1 MATALQQ
8 KFSTSWGEVM
18 KLTFFTMR
26 FPVASETFV
35 LNQVTHF
42 IDAGYDVEIISVFPG
57 DLINR
62 HAAFDEYNLAA
73 KTHYLLPEEK
83 VSNLDKLT
91 QRIGLMLPKITKLSL
106 LKSLNIARYGQQA
119 KKLLLPAIV
128 ANAKQTF
135 TADVFLVHFGYAG
148 ALANKLR
155 ELGVLKGKQATVFH
169 GADIS
174 RRHILDEHKLD
185 YVNLF
190 KQSEL
195 MLPISHLWEN
205 KLIEM
210 GCPREKVHVTR
221 MGIEPEKF
229 NFTPRAAFH
238 QPLRIV
244 SVARLTEKKGLDVA
258 VKASEI
264 LRDKGGQFQF
274 TIIGNGE
281 QDGIMREHIARA
293 GLEDCVTMPGFKPQN
308 EIREALNEAD
318 IFLLPSKTAS
328 DGDMEGI
335 PVALM
340 EAMAVGLPVVST
352 YHSGIPELI
361 ENDVS
366 GWLVAENNAEALAET
381 LLRLSRGDVDVAPV
395 VAAARQKVETEFNQ
409 HIAYGELAKILERMV

>member
-1 MATALQQ
+1 
-8 KFSTSWGEVM
+8 M

-42 IDAGYDVEIISVFPG
+42 IDAGYEVEIISVFPG
-57 DLINR
+57 DLVNR
-62 HAAFDEYNLAA
+62 HAAFDEYGLAA

-83 VSNLDKLT
+83 ISIVDKLN
-91 QRIGLMLPKITKLSL
+91 QRIKLVLPKVTKPSL
-106 LKSLNIARYGQQA
+106 LRSLNVRRYGAQSS
-119 KKLLLPAIV
+119 KLLLPSIV

-174 RRHILDEHKLD
+174 RRHILEEHKLD

-190 KQSEL
+190 RQSEL
-195 MLPISHLWEN
+195 MLPISNLWKN

-210 GCPREKVHVTR
+210 GCPPEKIHVTR

-229 NFTPRAAFH
+229 NFQPRQAF
-238 QPLRIV
+238 QTPLRIV

-258 VKASEI
+258 VKASAI
-264 LRDKGGQFQF
+264 LKQRGGQFQY
-274 TIIGNGE
+274 TIIGNGD
-281 QDGIMREHIARA
+281 QDEMMRDFIARE
-293 GLEDCVTMPGFKPQN
+293 GMEDCVSMPGFKPQE
-308 EIREALNEAD
+308 EIRRALSEAD
-318 IFLLPSKTAS
+318 IFLLPSKTAA

-352 YHSGIPELI
+352 FHSGIPELI
-361 ENDVS
+361 ENNVS
-366 GWLVAENNAEALAET
+366 GWLVEEDDPEALAET
-381 LLRLSRGDVDVAPV
+381 LLKLSQGEVDVAPV
-395 VAAARQKVETEFNQ
+395 VAAARHKVETEYNQ
-409 HIAYGELAKILERMV
+409 HIAYGELAQILERLV

>member
-1 MATALQQ
+1 
-8 KFSTSWGEVM
+8 M

-42 IDAGYDVEIISVFPG
+42 IDAGYEVEIISVFPG
-57 DLINR
+57 DLVNR
-62 HAAFDEYNLAA
+62 HAAFDEYGLAA

-83 VSNLDKLT
+83 ISIVDKLN
-91 QRIGLMLPKITKLSL
+91 QRIRLVLPKVTKPSL
-106 LKSLNIARYGQQA
+106 MRSLNVRRYGAQSS
-119 KKLLLPAIV
+119 KLLLPSIV

-174 RRHILDEHKLD
+174 RRHILEEHKLD

-190 KQSEL
+190 RQSEL

-210 GCPREKVHVTR
+210 GCPPEKIHVTR

-229 NFTPRAAFH
+229 NFQPRQAFH
-238 QPLRIV
+238 TPLRIV

-258 VKASEI
+258 VKASAI
-264 LRDKGGQFQF
+264 LKQRGGQFQY
-274 TIIGNGE
+274 TIIGNGD
-281 QDGIMREHIARA
+281 QDEMMRDFIARE
-293 GLEDCVTMPGFKPQN
+293 GMEDCVSMPGFKPQE
-308 EIREALNEAD
+308 EIRRALSEAD
-318 IFLLPSKTAS
+318 IFLLPSKTAA

-352 YHSGIPELI
+352 FHSGIPELI
-361 ENDVS
+361 ENNVS
-366 GWLVAENNAEALAET
+366 GWLVEEDDPEALAET
-381 LLRLSRGDVDVAPV
+381 LLKLSQGEVDVAPV

-409 HIAYGELAKILERMV
+409 HIAYGELAQILERLV

>member
-1 MATALQQ
+1 
-8 KFSTSWGEVM
+8 M

-57 DLINR
+57 DLVNR
-62 HAAFDEYNLAA
+62 HAAFDEYGLAA

-83 VSNLDKLT
+83 VSLVDKLI
-91 QRIGLMLPKITKLSL
+91 QRLKLVLPKITKSSL
-106 LKSLNIARYGQQA
+106 LRSLNVRRYGAQSS
-119 KKLLLPAIV
+119 KLLLPSIV
-128 ANAKQTF
+128 ANASQIF

-174 RRHILDEHKLD
+174 RRHILEEHKHD
-185 YVNLF
+185 YINLF
-190 KQSEL
+190 EQSEL

-210 GCPREKVHVTR
+210 GCPPEKIHVTR

-229 NFTPRAAFH
+229 NFQPRQGFH
-238 QPLRIV
+238 KPLRIV

-258 VKASEI
+258 VKASAI
-264 LRDKGGQFQF
+264 LKQRGGQFQY
-274 TIIGNGE
+274 TIIGNGD
-281 QDGIMREHIARA
+281 QDEMMRGFIAEE
-293 GLEDCVTMPGFKPQN
+293 GMEDCVTMPGFKPQN
-308 EIREALNEAD
+308 EIRKALSEAD
-318 IFLLPSKTAS
+318 IFLLPSKTAA

-352 YHSGIPELI
+352 FHSGIPELI
-361 ENDVS
+361 ENNVS
-366 GWLVAENNAEALAET
+366 GWLVEEDDPEALADT
-381 LLRLSRGDVDVAPV
+381 LLKLSQGEVDVAPV
-395 VAAARQKVETEFNQ
+395 VAAARHKVETEFNQ
-409 HIAYGELAKILERMV
+409 HIAYGELAQILERLV

>member
-1 MATALQQ
+1 
-8 KFSTSWGEVM
+8 M

-42 IDAGYDVEIISVFPG
+42 IDAGYEVEIISVFPG
-57 DLINR
+57 DLVNR
-62 HAAFDEYNLAA
+62 HAAFDEYGLAA

-83 VSNLDKLT
+83 VSIVDKLN
-91 QRIGLMLPKITKLSL
+91 QRLRLVLPKLTKPSL
-106 LKSLNIARYGQQA
+106 LRSLNVRRYGAQA
-119 KKLLLPAIV
+119 SKLLLPSIV
-128 ANAKQTF
+128 ANATQTF

-174 RRHILDEHKLD
+174 RRHILEEHKLD

-190 KQSEL
+190 RQSEL
-195 MLPISHLWEN
+195 MLPISHLWQD

-210 GCPREKVHVTR
+210 GCPPEKIHVTR

-229 NFTPRAAFH
+229 NFQPRQAF
-238 QPLRIV
+238 QTPLRIV

-258 VKASEI
+258 VKASAI
-264 LRDKGGQFQF
+264 LKQRGGQFQY
-274 TIIGNGE
+274 TIIGNGD
-281 QDGIMREHIARA
+281 QDEMMRDFIARE
-293 GLEDCVTMPGFKPQN
+293 GMEDCVSMPGFKPQE
-308 EIREALNEAD
+308 EIRRALSEAD
-318 IFLLPSKTAS
+318 IFLLPSKTAA

-352 YHSGIPELI
+352 FHSGIPELI
-361 ENDVS
+361 ENNVS
-366 GWLVAENNAEALAET
+366 GWLVEEDDPEALAET
-381 LLRLSRGDVDVAPV
+381 LLKLSQGEVDVAPV
-395 VAAARQKVETEFNQ
+395 VAAARHKVETEFNQ
-409 HIAYGELAKILERMV
+409 HIAYGELAQILERLA

>member
-1 MATALQQ
+1 
-8 KFSTSWGEVM
+8 M

-57 DLINR
+57 DLVNR
-62 HAAFDEYNLAA
+62 HGAFDEYGLAA

-83 VSNLDKLT
+83 VSLTDKLG
-91 QRIGLMLPKITKLSL
+91 QRLKLVLPKITRASL
-106 LKSLNIARYGQQA
+106 LRSLNVRRYGAQSS
-119 KKLLLPAIV
+119 KLLLPAIV
-128 ANAKQTF
+128 ANARQTYES
-135 TADVFLVHFGYAG
+135 DVFLVHFGYAG

-155 ELGVLKGKQATVFH
+155 ELGILKGKQATVFH

-174 RRHILDEHKLD
+174 RRHILDEHKQD
-185 YVNLF
+185 YRNLF
-190 KQSEL
+190 QQSEL
-195 MLPISHLWEN
+195 MLPISHLWQN

-210 GCPREKVHVTR
+210 GCPPEKIHVTR

-229 NFTPRAAFH
+229 NFQPRDGFH
-238 QPLRIV
+238 TPLRIV

-258 VKASEI
+258 VKASAM
-264 LRDKGGQFQF
+264 LKQRGGQFQY
-274 TIIGNGE
+274 TIIGNGD
-281 QDGIMREHIARA
+281 QDKMMRDFIAN
-293 GLEDCVTMPGFKPQN
+293 ESMQDCVTMPGFKPQE
-308 EIREALNEAD
+308 EIRKALSDAD
-318 IFLLPSKTAS
+318 IFLLPSKTAA

-352 YHSGIPELI
+352 FHSGIPELI
-361 ENDVS
+361 ENNVS
-366 GWLVAENNAEALAET
+366 GWLVKEDDADALADT
-381 LLRLSRGDVDVAPV
+381 LLKLSQGEVDVAPV

-409 HIAYGELAKILERMV
+409 HIAYRELAQILEQMV

>member
-1 MATALQQ
+1 
-8 KFSTSWGEVM
+8 M

-42 IDAGYDVEIISVFPG
+42 IDAGYEVEIISVFPG
-57 DLINR
+57 DLVNR
-62 HAAFDEYNLAA
+62 HAAFDEYGLAA

-83 VSNLDKLT
+83 ISIVDKLN
-91 QRIGLMLPKITKLSL
+91 QRIKLVLPKVTKPSL
-106 LKSLNIARYGQQA
+106 LRSLNVRRYGAQSS
-119 KKLLLPAIV
+119 KLLLPSIV

-174 RRHILDEHKLD
+174 RRHILEEHKLD

-190 KQSEL
+190 RQSEL
-195 MLPISHLWEN
+195 MLPISNLWKN

-210 GCPREKVHVTR
+210 GCPPEKIHVTR

-229 NFTPRAAFH
+229 NFQPRQAF
-238 QPLRIV
+238 QTPLRIV

-258 VKASEI
+258 VKASAI
-264 LRDKGGQFQF
+264 LKQRGGQFQY
-274 TIIGNGE
+274 TIIVNGD
-281 QDGIMREHIARA
+281 QDEMMRDFIARE
-293 GLEDCVTMPGFKPQN
+293 GMEDCVSMPGFKPQE
-308 EIREALNEAD
+308 EIRRALSEAD
-318 IFLLPSKTAS
+318 IFLLPSKTAA

-352 YHSGIPELI
+352 FHSGIPELI
-361 ENDVS
+361 ENNVS
-366 GWLVAENNAEALAET
+366 GWLVEEDDPEALAET
-381 LLRLSRGDVDVAPV
+381 LLKLSQGEVDVAPV
-395 VAAARQKVETEFNQ
+395 VAAARHKVETEFNQ
-409 HIAYGELAKILERMV
+409 HIAYGELAQILERLV

>member
-1 MATALQQ
+1 
-8 KFSTSWGEVM
+8 M

-57 DLINR
+57 DLVNR
-62 HAAFDEYNLAA
+62 HGAFDEYGLAA

-83 VSNLDKLT
+83 ISLTDKLG
-91 QRIGLMLPKITKLSL
+91 QRLKLVLPKITKVSL
-106 LKSLNIARYGQQA
+106 LRSLNVRRYGAQSS
-119 KKLLLPAIV
+119 KLLLPAIV
-128 ANAKQTF
+128 ANARQTYV
-135 TADVFLVHFGYAG
+135 ADVFLVHFGYAG

-155 ELGVLKGKQATVFH
+155 ELGILKGKQATVFH

-174 RRHILDEHKLD
+174 RRHILDEHKQD
-185 YVNLF
+185 YRNLF
-190 KQSEL
+190 QQSEL
-195 MLPISHLWEN
+195 MLPISHLWQN

-210 GCPREKVHVTR
+210 GCPPEKIHVTR

-229 NFTPRAAFH
+229 NFQPRDAFH
-238 QPLRIV
+238 TPLRIV

-258 VKASEI
+258 VKASAI
-264 LRDKGGQFQF
+264 LKQRGGRFQY
-274 TIIGNGE
+274 TIIGNGD
-281 QDGIMREHIARA
+281 QDRMMRDFIAR
-293 GLEDCVTMPGFKPQN
+293 EEMDDCVTMPGFKPQE
-308 EIREALNEAD
+308 EIRQALNEAD
-318 IFLLPSKTAS
+318 IFLLPSKTAA

-352 YHSGIPELI
+352 FHSGIPELI

-366 GWLVAENNAEALAET
+366 GWLVKEDDAEALAET
-381 LLRLSRGDVDVAPV
+381 LLKLSEGAVDVAPV

-409 HIAYGELAKILERMV
+409 HIAYRELAQILEQMV

>member
-1 MATALQQ
+1 
-8 KFSTSWGEVM
+8 M

-42 IDAGYDVEIISVFPG
+42 IDAGYEVEIISVFPG
-57 DLINR
+57 DLVNR
-62 HAAFDEYNLAA
+62 HAAFDEYGLAA

-83 VSNLDKLT
+83 ISIVDKLN
-91 QRIGLMLPKITKLSL
+91 QRIKLVLPKVTKPSL
-106 LKSLNIARYGQQA
+106 LRSLNVRRYGAQSS
-119 KKLLLPAIV
+119 KLLLPSIV

-174 RRHILDEHKLD
+174 RRHILEEHKLD

-190 KQSEL
+190 RQSEL

-210 GCPREKVHVTR
+210 GCPPEKIHVTR

-229 NFTPRAAFH
+229 NFQPRQAFH
-238 QPLRIV
+238 TPLRIV

-258 VKASEI
+258 VKASAI
-264 LRDKGGQFQF
+264 LKQRGGQFQY
-274 TIIGNGE
+274 TIIGNGD
-281 QDGIMREHIARA
+281 QDEMMRDFIARE
-293 GLEDCVTMPGFKPQN
+293 GMEDCVSMPGFKPQE
-308 EIREALNEAD
+308 EIRRALSEAD
-318 IFLLPSKTAS
+318 IFLLPSKTAA

-352 YHSGIPELI
+352 FHSGIPELI
-361 ENDVS
+361 DNNES
-366 GWLVAENNAEALAET
+366 GWLVEEDDPEALAET
-381 LLRLSRGDVDVAPV
+381 LLKLSQGEVDVAPV
-395 VAAARQKVETEFNQ
+395 VAAARHKVETEFNQ
-409 HIAYGELAKILERMV
+409 HIAYGELAQILERLV

>member
-1 MATALQQ
+1 
-8 KFSTSWGEVM
+8 M

-42 IDAGYDVEIISVFPG
+42 IDAGYEVEIISVFPG
-57 DLINR
+57 DLVNR
-62 HAAFDEYNLAA
+62 HAAFDEYGLAA

-83 VSNLDKLT
+83 ISIVDKLN
-91 QRIGLMLPKITKLSL
+91 QRIKLVLPNVTKPSL
-106 LKSLNIARYGQQA
+106 LRSLNVRRYGAQSS
-119 KKLLLPAIV
+119 KLLLPSIV

-174 RRHILDEHKLD
+174 RRHILEEHKLD

-190 KQSEL
+190 RQSEL

-210 GCPREKVHVTR
+210 GCPPEKIHVTR

-229 NFTPRAAFH
+229 NFQPRQAF
-238 QPLRIV
+238 QTPLRIV

-258 VKASEI
+258 VKASAI
-264 LRDKGGQFQF
+264 LKQRGGQFHY
-274 TIIGNGE
+274 TIIGNGD
-281 QDGIMREHIARA
+281 QDEMMRDFIARE
-293 GLEDCVTMPGFKPQN
+293 GMEDCVSMPGFKPQE
-308 EIREALNEAD
+308 EIRRALSEAD
-318 IFLLPSKTAS
+318 IFLLPSKTAA

-352 YHSGIPELI
+352 FHSGIPELI
-361 ENDVS
+361 ENNVS
-366 GWLVAENNAEALAET
+366 GWLVEEDDPEALAET
-381 LLRLSRGDVDVAPV
+381 LLTLSQGKVDVAPV
-395 VAAARQKVETEFNQ
+395 VAAARHKVETEFNQ
-409 HIAYGELAKILERMV
+409 HIAYGELAQILERLV

>member
-1 MATALQQ
+1 
-8 KFSTSWGEVM
+8 M

-57 DLINR
+57 DLVNR
-62 HAAFDEYNLAA
+62 HGAFDEYGLAA

-83 VSNLDKLT
+83 VSLTDKLG
-91 QRIGLMLPKITKLSL
+91 QRLKLVLPKITRASL
-106 LKSLNIARYGQQA
+106 LRSLNVRRYGAQSS
-119 KKLLLPAIV
+119 KLLLPAIV
-128 ANAKQTF
+128 ANARQTYE
-135 TADVFLVHFGYAG
+135 ADVFLVHFGYAG

-155 ELGVLKGKQATVFH
+155 ELGILKGKQATVFH

-174 RRHILDEHKLD
+174 RRHILDEHKQD
-185 YVNLF
+185 YRNLF
-190 KQSEL
+190 QQSEL
-195 MLPISHLWEN
+195 MLPISHLWQN

-210 GCPREKVHVTR
+210 GCPPEKIHVTR

-229 NFTPRAAFH
+229 NFQPRDGFH
-238 QPLRIV
+238 TPLRIV

-258 VKASEI
+258 VKASAM
-264 LRDKGGQFQF
+264 LKQRGGQFQY
-274 TIIGNGE
+274 TIIGNGD
-281 QDGIMREHIARA
+281 QDKMMRDFIAN
-293 GLEDCVTMPGFKPQN
+293 ESMQDCVTMPGFKPQE
-308 EIREALNEAD
+308 EIRKALSDAD
-318 IFLLPSKTAS
+318 IFLLPSKTAA

-352 YHSGIPELI
+352 FHSGIPELI
-361 ENDVS
+361 ENNVS
-366 GWLVAENNAEALAET
+366 GWLVKEDDADALADT
-381 LLRLSRGDVDVAPV
+381 LLKLSQGEVDVAPV

-409 HIAYGELAKILERMV
+409 HIAYRELAQILEQMV

>member
-1 MATALQQ
+1 
-8 KFSTSWGEVM
+8 M

-42 IDAGYDVEIISVFPG
+42 IDAGYEVEIISVFPG
-57 DLINR
+57 DLVNR
-62 HAAFDEYNLAA
+62 HAAFDEYGLAA

-83 VSNLDKLT
+83 ISIVDKLN
-91 QRIGLMLPKITKLSL
+91 QRIKLVLPKVTKPSL
-106 LKSLNIARYGQQA
+106 LRSLNVRRYGAQSS
-119 KKLLLPAIV
+119 KLLLPSIV

-174 RRHILDEHKLD
+174 RRHILEEHKLD

-190 KQSEL
+190 RQSEL
-195 MLPISHLWEN
+195 MLPISNLWKN

-210 GCPREKVHVTR
+210 GCPPEKIHVTR

-229 NFTPRAAFH
+229 NFQPRQAFH
-238 QPLRIV
+238 SPLRIV

-258 VKASEI
+258 VKASAI
-264 LRDKGGQFQF
+264 LKQRGGQFQY
-274 TIIGNGE
+274 TIIGNGD
-281 QDGIMREHIARA
+281 QDEMMRDFIARE
-293 GLEDCVTMPGFKPQN
+293 GMEDCVSMPGFKPQE
-308 EIREALNEAD
+308 EIRRALSEAD
-318 IFLLPSKTAS
+318 IFLLPSKTAA

-352 YHSGIPELI
+352 FHSGIPELI
-361 ENDVS
+361 ENNVS
-366 GWLVAENNAEALAET
+366 GWLVEEDDPEALAET
-381 LLRLSRGDVDVAPV
+381 LLKLSQGEVDVAPV
-395 VAAARQKVETEFNQ
+395 VAAARHKVETEFNQ
-409 HIAYGELAKILERMV
+409 HIAYGELAQILERLV

>member
-1 MATALQQ
+1 
-8 KFSTSWGEVM
+8 M

-42 IDAGYDVEIISVFPG
+42 IDAGYEVEIISVFPG
-57 DLINR
+57 DLVNR
-62 HAAFDEYNLAA
+62 HAAFDEYGLAA

-83 VSNLDKLT
+83 ISIVDKLN
-91 QRIGLMLPKITKLSL
+91 QRIKLVLPKVTKPSL
-106 LKSLNIARYGQQA
+106 LRSLNVRRYGAQSS
-119 KKLLLPAIV
+119 KLLLPSIV

-174 RRHILDEHKLD
+174 RRHILEEHKLD

-190 KQSEL
+190 RQSEL
-195 MLPISHLWEN
+195 MLPISNLWKN

-210 GCPREKVHVTR
+210 GCPPEKIHVTR

-229 NFTPRAAFH
+229 TFQPRQAF
-238 QPLRIV
+238 QTPLRIV

-258 VKASEI
+258 VKARAI
-264 LRDKGGQFQF
+264 LKLRGGQFQY
-274 TIIGNGE
+274 TIIGNGD
-281 QDGIMREHIARA
+281 QDEMMRNFIARE
-293 GLEDCVTMPGFKPQN
+293 GMEDCVSMPGFKPQE
-308 EIREALNEAD
+308 EIRRALSEAD
-318 IFLLPSKTAS
+318 IFLLPSKTAA

-352 YHSGIPELI
+352 FHSGIPELI
-361 ENDVS
+361 ENNVS
-366 GWLVAENNAEALAET
+366 GWLVEEDDPEALAET
-381 LLRLSRGDVDVAPV
+381 LLKLSQGEVDVAPV
-395 VAAARQKVETEFNQ
+395 VAAARHKVETEFNQ
-409 HIAYGELAKILERMV
+409 HIAYGELAQILERLV

>member
-1 MATALQQ
+1 
-8 KFSTSWGEVM
+8 M

-42 IDAGYDVEIISVFPG
+42 IDAGYEVEIISVFPG
-57 DLINR
+57 DLVNR
-62 HAAFDEYNLAA
+62 HAAFDEYGLAA

-83 VSNLDKLT
+83 ISIVDKLN
-91 QRIGLMLPKITKLSL
+91 QRIKLVLPKVTKPSL
-106 LKSLNIARYGQQA
+106 LRSLNVRRYGAQSS
-119 KKLLLPAIV
+119 KLLLPSIV

-174 RRHILDEHKLD
+174 RRHILEEHKLD

-190 KQSEL
+190 RQSEL
-195 MLPISHLWEN
+195 MLPISNLWKN

-210 GCPREKVHVTR
+210 GCPPEKIHVTR

-229 NFTPRAAFH
+229 NFQPRQAF
-238 QPLRIV
+238 QTPLRIV

-258 VKASEI
+258 VKASAI
-264 LRDKGGQFQF
+264 LKQRGGQFQY
-274 TIIGNGE
+274 TIIGNGD
-281 QDGIMREHIARA
+281 QDEMMRNFIARE
-293 GLEDCVTMPGFKPQN
+293 GMEDCVSMPGFKPQE
-308 EIREALNEAD
+308 EIRRALSEAD
-318 IFLLPSKTAS
+318 IFLLPSKTAA

-352 YHSGIPELI
+352 FHSGIPELI
-361 ENDVS
+361 ENNVS
-366 GWLVAENNAEALAET
+366 GWLVEEDDPEALAET
-381 LLRLSRGDVDVAPV
+381 LLKLSQGEVDVAPV
-395 VAAARQKVETEFNQ
+395 VAAARHKVETEFNQ
-409 HIAYGELAKILERMV
+409 HIAYGELAQILERLV

>member
-1 MATALQQ
+1 
-8 KFSTSWGEVM
+8 M

-57 DLINR
+57 DLVNR
-62 HAAFDEYNLAA
+62 HAAFDEYQLAA
-73 KTHYLLPEEK
+73 RTHYLLPEEK
-83 VSNLDKLT
+83 VSNLDKLN
-91 QRIGLMLPKITKLSL
+91 QRLKLVLPKVAKPALIR
-106 LKSLNIARYGQQA
+106 SLNVRRYGAQSS
-119 KKLLLPAIV
+119 KLLLPSIV
-128 ANAKQTF
+128 ANTRQPY

-155 ELGVLKGKQATVFH
+155 ELGVLVGKQATVFH

-174 RRHILDEHKLD
+174 RRHILEEHKQD

-190 KQSEL
+190 EQSEL
-195 MLPISHLWEN
+195 LLPISHLWER

-210 GCPREKVHVTR
+210 GCPPEKIHVTR

-229 NFTPRAAFH
+229 NFEPRQAFH
-238 QPLRIV
+238 SPLRIV

-264 LRDKGGQFQF
+264 LKQRGGQFEF
-274 TIIGNGE
+274 TIIGNGD
-281 QDGIMREHIARA
+281 QDEMMREHIANA
-293 GLEDCVTMPGFKPQN
+293 GLEDCVSMPGFKPQE
-308 EIREALNEAD
+308 EIRAALSEAD
-318 IFLLPSKTAS
+318 IFLLPSKTAA

-352 YHSGIPELI
+352 FHSGIPELI
-361 ENDVS
+361 ENNVS
-366 GWLVAENNAEALAET
+366 GWLVPENDAEALADT
-381 LLRLSRGDVDVAPV
+381 LFRLSQGDIDVAPV
-395 VAAARQKVETEFNQ
+395 VAAARRKVETEFNQ
-409 HIAYGELAKILERMV
+409 HIAYGELARLLEQLA

>member
-1 MATALQQ
+1 
-8 KFSTSWGEVM
+8 M

-57 DLINR
+57 DLVNR
-62 HAAFDEYNLAA
+62 HGAFDEYGLAA

-83 VSNLDKLT
+83 VSLTDKLG
-91 QRIGLMLPKITKLSL
+91 QRLKLVLPKITRASL
-106 LKSLNIARYGQQA
+106 LRSLNVRRYGAQSS
-119 KKLLLPAIV
+119 KLLLPAIV
-128 ANAKQTF
+128 ANARQTYE
-135 TADVFLVHFGYAG
+135 ADVFLVHFGYAG

-155 ELGVLKGKQATVFH
+155 ELGILKGKQATVFH

-174 RRHILDEHKLD
+174 RRHILDEHKQD
-185 YVNLF
+185 YRNLF
-190 KQSEL
+190 QQSEL
-195 MLPISHLWEN
+195 MLPISHLWQN

-210 GCPREKVHVTR
+210 GCPPEKIHVTR

-229 NFTPRAAFH
+229 NFQPRDGFH
-238 QPLRIV
+238 TPLRIV

-258 VKASEI
+258 VKASAM
-264 LRDKGGQFQF
+264 LKQRGGQFQY
-274 TIIGNGE
+274 TIIGNGD
-281 QDGIMREHIARA
+281 QDKMMRDFIANEA
-293 GLEDCVTMPGFKPQN
+293 MQDCVTMPGFKPQE
-308 EIREALNEAD
+308 EIRKALSDAD
-318 IFLLPSKTAS
+318 IFLLPSKTAA

-352 YHSGIPELI
+352 FHSGIPELI
-361 ENDVS
+361 ENNVS
-366 GWLVAENNAEALAET
+366 GWLVKEDDADALADT
-381 LLRLSRGDVDVAPV
+381 LLKLSQGEVDVAPV

-409 HIAYGELAKILERMV
+409 HIAYRELAQILERMV

>member
-1 MATALQQ
+1 
-8 KFSTSWGEVM
+8 M

-42 IDAGYDVEIISVFPG
+42 IDAGYEVEIISVFPG
-57 DLINR
+57 DLVNR
-62 HAAFDEYNLAA
+62 HAAFDEYGLAA

-83 VSNLDKLT
+83 ISIVDKLN
-91 QRIGLMLPKITKLSL
+91 QRIRLVLPKVTKPSL
-106 LKSLNIARYGQQA
+106 LRSLNVRRYGAQSS
-119 KKLLLPAIV
+119 KLLLPSIV

-174 RRHILDEHKLD
+174 RRHILEEHKLD

-190 KQSEL
+190 RQSEL

-210 GCPREKVHVTR
+210 GCPPEKIHVTR

-229 NFTPRAAFH
+229 NFQPRQAFH
-238 QPLRIV
+238 TPLRIV

-258 VKASEI
+258 VKASAI
-264 LRDKGGQFQF
+264 LKQRGGQFQY
-274 TIIGNGE
+274 TIIGNGD
-281 QDGIMREHIARA
+281 QDEMMRDFIARE
-293 GLEDCVTMPGFKPQN
+293 GMEDCVSMPGFKPQE
-308 EIREALNEAD
+308 EIRRALSEAD
-318 IFLLPSKTAS
+318 IFLLPSKTAA

-352 YHSGIPELI
+352 FHSGIPELI
-361 ENDVS
+361 ENNVS
-366 GWLVAENNAEALAET
+366 GWLVEEDDPEALAET
-381 LLRLSRGDVDVAPV
+381 LLKLSQGEVDVAPV

-409 HIAYGELAKILERMV
+409 HIAYGELAQILERLV

>member
-1 MATALQQ
+1 
-8 KFSTSWGEVM
+8 M

-57 DLINR
+57 DLVNR
-62 HAAFDEYNLAA
+62 HGAFDEYGLAA

-83 VSNLDKLT
+83 VSLTDKLG
-91 QRIGLMLPKITKLSL
+91 QRLKLVLPKIIRASL
-106 LKSLNIARYGQQA
+106 LRSLNVRRYGAQSS
-119 KKLLLPAIV
+119 KLLLPAIV
-128 ANAKQTF
+128 ANARQTYE
-135 TADVFLVHFGYAG
+135 ADVFLVHFGYAG

-155 ELGVLKGKQATVFH
+155 ELGILKGKQATVFH

-174 RRHILDEHKLD
+174 RRHILDEHKQD
-185 YVNLF
+185 YRNLF
-190 KQSEL
+190 QQSEL
-195 MLPISHLWEN
+195 MLPISHLWQN

-210 GCPREKVHVTR
+210 GCPPEKIHVTR

-229 NFTPRAAFH
+229 NFQPRDGFH
-238 QPLRIV
+238 TPLRIV

-258 VKASEI
+258 VKASAM
-264 LRDKGGQFQF
+264 LKQRGGQFQY
-274 TIIGNGE
+274 TIIGNGD
-281 QDGIMREHIARA
+281 QDKMMRDFIAN
-293 GLEDCVTMPGFKPQN
+293 ESMQDCVTMPGFKPQE
-308 EIREALNEAD
+308 EIRKALSDAD
-318 IFLLPSKTAS
+318 IFLLPSKTAA

-352 YHSGIPELI
+352 FHSGIPELI
-361 ENDVS
+361 ENNVS
-366 GWLVAENNAEALAET
+366 GWLVKEDDADALADT
-381 LLRLSRGDVDVAPV
+381 LLKLSQGEVDVAPV

-409 HIAYGELAKILERMV
+409 HIAYRELAQILEQMV

>member
-1 MATALQQ
+1 
-8 KFSTSWGEVM
+8 M

-57 DLINR
+57 DLVNR
-62 HAAFDEYNLAA
+62 HGAFDEYGLAA

-83 VSNLDKLT
+83 VSLTDKLG
-91 QRIGLMLPKITKLSL
+91 QRLKLVLPKITRASL
-106 LKSLNIARYGQQA
+106 LRSLNVRRYGAQSS
-119 KKLLLPAIV
+119 KLLLPAIV
-128 ANAKQTF
+128 ANARQTYE
-135 TADVFLVHFGYAG
+135 ADVFLVHFGYAG

-155 ELGVLKGKQATVFH
+155 ELGILKGKQATVFH

-174 RRHILDEHKLD
+174 RRHILDEHKQD
-185 YVNLF
+185 YRNLF
-190 KQSEL
+190 QQSEL
-195 MLPISHLWEN
+195 MLPISHLWQN

-210 GCPREKVHVTR
+210 GCPPEKIHVTR

-229 NFTPRAAFH
+229 NFQPRDGFH
-238 QPLRIV
+238 TPLRIV

-258 VKASEI
+258 VKASAM
-264 LRDKGGQFQF
+264 LKQRGGQFQY
-274 TIIGNGE
+274 TIIGNGD
-281 QDGIMREHIARA
+281 QDKMMRDFIAN
-293 GLEDCVTMPGFKPQN
+293 ESMQDCVTMPGFKPQE
-308 EIREALNEAD
+308 EIRKALSDAD
-318 IFLLPSKTAS
+318 IFLLPSKTAA

-352 YHSGIPELI
+352 FHSGIPELI
-361 ENDVS
+361 ENNVS
-366 GWLVAENNAEALAET
+366 GWLVKEDDADALADT
-381 LLRLSRGDVDVAPV
+381 LLKLSQGEVDVAPV

-409 HIAYGELAKILERMV
+409 HIAYRELAQILERMV

>member
-1 MATALQQ
+1 
-8 KFSTSWGEVM
+8 M

-42 IDAGYDVEIISVFPG
+42 IDAGYEVEIISVFPG
-57 DLINR
+57 DLVNR
-62 HAAFDEYNLAA
+62 HAAFDEYGLAA

-83 VSNLDKLT
+83 VSIVDKLN
-91 QRIGLMLPKITKLSL
+91 QRIKLVLPKVTKPSL
-106 LKSLNIARYGQQA
+106 LRSLNVRRYGAQSS
-119 KKLLLPAIV
+119 KLLLPSIV

-174 RRHILDEHKLD
+174 RRHILEEHKLD

-190 KQSEL
+190 RQSEL

-210 GCPREKVHVTR
+210 GCPPDKIHVTR

-229 NFTPRAAFH
+229 NFQPRQAFH
-238 QPLRIV
+238 TPLRIV

-258 VKASEI
+258 VKASAI
-264 LRDKGGQFQF
+264 LKQRGGQFQY
-274 TIIGNGE
+274 TIIGNGD
-281 QDGIMREHIARA
+281 QDEMMRDFIAREEM
-293 GLEDCVTMPGFKPQN
+293 EDCVSMPGFKPQE
-308 EIREALNEAD
+308 EIRRALSEAD
-318 IFLLPSKTAS
+318 IFLLPSKTAA

-352 YHSGIPELI
+352 FHSGIPELI
-361 ENDVS
+361 ENNVS
-366 GWLVAENNAEALAET
+366 GWLVEEDDPEALAET
-381 LLRLSRGDVDVAPV
+381 LLKLSQGEVDVAPV
-395 VAAARQKVETEFNQ
+395 VAAARHKVETEFNQ
-409 HIAYGELAKILERMV
+409 HIAYGELAQILERLV

>member
-1 MATALQQ
+1 
-8 KFSTSWGEVM
+8 M

-42 IDAGYDVEIISVFPG
+42 IDAGYEVEIISVFPG
-57 DLINR
+57 DLVNR
-62 HAAFDEYNLAA
+62 HAAFDEYGLAA

-83 VSNLDKLT
+83 ISIVDKLN
-91 QRIGLMLPKITKLSL
+91 QRLKLVLPKVTKPSL
-106 LKSLNIARYGQQA
+106 LRSLNVLRYGAQSS
-119 KKLLLPAIV
+119 KLLLPSIV

-174 RRHILDEHKLD
+174 RRHILEEHKLD

-190 KQSEL
+190 RQSEL
-195 MLPISHLWEN
+195 MLPISNLWKN

-210 GCPREKVHVTR
+210 GCPQEKIHVTR

-229 NFTPRAAFH
+229 NFQPRQAF
-238 QPLRIV
+238 QTPLRIV

-258 VKASEI
+258 VKASAI
-264 LRDKGGQFQF
+264 LKQRGGQFQY
-274 TIIGNGE
+274 TIIGNGD
-281 QDGIMREHIARA
+281 QDEMMRDFIARE
-293 GLEDCVTMPGFKPQN
+293 GMEDCVSMPGFKPQE
-308 EIREALNEAD
+308 EIRRALSEAD
-318 IFLLPSKTAS
+318 IFLLPSKTAA

-352 YHSGIPELI
+352 FHSGIPELI
-361 ENDVS
+361 ENNVS
-366 GWLVAENNAEALAET
+366 GWLVEEDDPEALAET
-381 LLRLSRGDVDVAPV
+381 LLKLSQGEVDVAPV
-395 VAAARQKVETEFNQ
+395 VAAARHKVETEFNQ
-409 HIAYGELAKILERMV
+409 HIAYGELAQILERLV

>member
-1 MATALQQ
+1 
-8 KFSTSWGEVM
+8 M

-42 IDAGYDVEIISVFPG
+42 IDAGYEVEIISVFPG
-57 DLINR
+57 DLVNR
-62 HAAFDEYNLAA
+62 HAAFDEYGLAA

-83 VSNLDKLT
+83 ISIVDKLN
-91 QRIGLMLPKITKLSL
+91 QRIRLVLPKVTRPSL
-106 LKSLNIARYGQQA
+106 LRSLNVRRYGAQSS
-119 KKLLLPAIV
+119 KLLLPSIV

-174 RRHILDEHKLD
+174 RRHILEEHKLD

-190 KQSEL
+190 RQSEL

-210 GCPREKVHVTR
+210 GCPPEKIHVTR

-229 NFTPRAAFH
+229 NFQPRQAF
-238 QPLRIV
+238 QTPLRIV

-258 VKASEI
+258 VKASAI
-264 LRDKGGQFQF
+264 LKQRGGQFQY
-274 TIIGNGE
+274 TIIGNGD
-281 QDGIMREHIARA
+281 QDEMMRDFIARE
-293 GLEDCVTMPGFKPQN
+293 GMEDCVSMPGFKPQE
-308 EIREALNEAD
+308 EIRRALSEAD
-318 IFLLPSKTAS
+318 IFLLPSKTAA

-352 YHSGIPELI
+352 FHSGIPELI
-361 ENDVS
+361 ENNVS
-366 GWLVAENNAEALAET
+366 GWLVEEDDPEALAET
-381 LLRLSRGDVDVAPV
+381 LLKLSQGEVDVAPV
-395 VAAARQKVETEFNQ
+395 VAAARHKVETEFNQ
-409 HIAYGELAKILERMV
+409 HIAYGELAQILERLV

>member
-1 MATALQQ
+1 
-8 KFSTSWGEVM
+8 M
-18 KLTFFTMR
+18 KLTFFTMG

-42 IDAGYDVEIISVFPG
+42 IDAGYEVEIISVFPG
-57 DLINR
+57 DLVNR
-62 HAAFDEYNLAA
+62 HAAFDEYGLAA

-83 VSNLDKLT
+83 ISIVDKLN
-91 QRIGLMLPKITKLSL
+91 QRIKLVLPKVTKPSL
-106 LKSLNIARYGQQA
+106 LRSLNVRRYGAQSS
-119 KKLLLPAIV
+119 KLLLPSIV

-174 RRHILDEHKLD
+174 RRHILEEHKLD

-190 KQSEL
+190 RQSEL
-195 MLPISHLWEN
+195 MLPISNLWKN

-210 GCPREKVHVTR
+210 GCPPEKIHVTR

-229 NFTPRAAFH
+229 NFQPRQAF
-238 QPLRIV
+238 QTPLRIV

-258 VKASEI
+258 VKASAI
-264 LRDKGGQFQF
+264 LKQRGGQFQY
-274 TIIGNGE
+274 TIIGNGD
-281 QDGIMREHIARA
+281 QDEMMRDFIARE
-293 GLEDCVTMPGFKPQN
+293 GMEDCVSMPGFKPQE
-308 EIREALNEAD
+308 EIRRALSEAD
-318 IFLLPSKTAS
+318 IFLLPSKTAA

-352 YHSGIPELI
+352 FHSGIPELI
-361 ENDVS
+361 ENNVS
-366 GWLVAENNAEALAET
+366 GWLVEEDDPEALAET
-381 LLRLSRGDVDVAPV
+381 LLKLSQGEVDVAPV
-395 VAAARQKVETEFNQ
+395 VAAARHKVETEFNQ
-409 HIAYGELAKILERMV
+409 HIAYGELAQILERLV

>member
-1 MATALQQ
+1 
-8 KFSTSWGEVM
+8 
-18 KLTFFTMR
+18 
-26 FPVASETFV
+26 
-35 LNQVTHF
+35 
-42 IDAGYDVEIISVFPG
+42 VFPG
-57 DLINR
+57 DMINR
-62 HAAFDEYNLAA
+62 HAAFDDYNLAA

-91 QRIGLMLPKITKLSL
+91 QRIGLMLPKIAKPALI
-106 LKSLNIARYGQQA
+106 KSLNVGRYGAQA

-174 RRHILDEHKLD
+174 RRHILEEHKQD

-229 NFTPRAAFH
+229 NFRPREAFH

-264 LRDKGGQFQF
+264 LRDKGGQFEF

-281 QDGIMREHIARA
+281 QEGMMREHIARA
-293 GLEDCVTMPGFKPQN
+293 GLKEMVSMPGFKPQE
-308 EIREALNEAD
+308 EIRQALNDAD
-318 IFLLPSKTAS
+318 IFLLPSKTAA

-361 ENDVS
+361 QNNVS
-366 GWLVAENNAEALAET
+366 GWLVSENDADELAAT
-381 LLRLSRGDVDVAPV
+381 LLRLSRGDIDVAPV
-395 VAAARQKVETEFNQ
+395 VAAARHKVETEFNQ
-409 HIAYGELAKILERMV
+409 HIAYGELAKILEQMV

>member
-1 MATALQQ
+1 
-8 KFSTSWGEVM
+8 M

-42 IDAGYDVEIISVFPG
+42 IDAGYEVEIISVFPG
-57 DLINR
+57 DLVNR
-62 HAAFDEYNLAA
+62 HAAFDEYGLAA

-83 VSNLDKLT
+83 VSIVDKLN
-91 QRIGLMLPKITKLSL
+91 QRLRLVLPKVTKPSL
-106 LKSLNIARYGQQA
+106 LRSLNVRRYGAQSS
-119 KKLLLPAIV
+119 KLLLPSIV
-128 ANAKQTF
+128 ANATQTF

-174 RRHILDEHKLD
+174 RRHILEEHKLD

-190 KQSEL
+190 RQSEL
-195 MLPISHLWEN
+195 MLPISHLWQN

-210 GCPREKVHVTR
+210 GCPPEKIHVTR

-229 NFTPRAAFH
+229 NFQPRQAF
-238 QPLRIV
+238 QTPLRIV

-258 VKASEI
+258 VKASAI
-264 LRDKGGQFQF
+264 LKQRGGQFQY
-274 TIIGNGE
+274 TIIGNGD
-281 QDGIMREHIARA
+281 QDEMMRDFIARE
-293 GLEDCVTMPGFKPQN
+293 GMEDCVSMPGFKPQE
-308 EIREALNEAD
+308 EIRRALSEAD
-318 IFLLPSKTAS
+318 IFLLPSKTAA

-352 YHSGIPELI
+352 FHSGIPELI
-361 ENDVS
+361 ENNVS
-366 GWLVAENNAEALAET
+366 GWLVEEDDPEALAET
-381 LLRLSRGDVDVAPV
+381 LLKLSQGEVDVAPV
-395 VAAARQKVETEFNQ
+395 VAAARHKVETEFNQ
-409 HIAYGELAKILERMV
+409 HIAYGELAQILERLV